1 MHRKR
6 PPISGGLFIFCR
18 RTFALCFKKMRF
30 STDTIVALSTPQGAG
45 AIGVIRLSGA
55 LAIAIAA
62 KIFSGKDLKEQP
74 GNTLHFGRIVVNEEV
89 LDEVVVSL
97 FRAPQSYTGE
107 DVVEI
112 SCHGSPYVLQRVM
125 ELCIAAGAVPAGAGA
140 FTSRAFLNGKLD
152 LTQAE
157 AVADLIAAES
167 KAAQQTAMHQLRGGF
182 SSELKAMREELITFS
197 ALIELELDFSGED
210 VEFADRTQ
218 LHNLLKRISSST
230 AQLINS
236 FKLGNAVRNGVSV
249 AIIGAPNAGKS
260 TLLNAL
266 LNEERAIV
274 SEIAGTTRDTVEEV
288 INLDGILYRFI
299 DTAGIREQT
308 SDTIEQQ
315 GIARSR
321 KKAEEADIVIELAD
335 SSAWNGQRITREGE
349 RSILVFNKTDLLKE
363 AAALQAQYPDALFIS
378 AKSGEGVERLKERL
392 KAMIVSEAVKPGDT
406 IITNTRHLAALQK
419 IAAATAEVKAGLDG
433 DIPGDLI
440 ALDIRQALHYI
451 GEITGQVIH
460 DRDVLGAIFGKF
472 CIGK

>member
-1 MHRKR
+1 M
-6 PPISGGLFIFCR
+6 PVYSNP
-18 RTFALCFKKMRF
+18 
-30 STDTIVALSTPQGAG
+30 TIVALSTPPGAG
-45 AIGVIRLSGA
+45 AIGVIRLSGQDA
-55 LAIAIAA
+55 VAIADG
-62 KIFSGKDLKEQP
+62 IFKGKKLADQATH
-74 GNTLHFGRIVVNEEV
+74 TLHFGRIVSESE
-89 LDEVVVSL
+89 LIDEVVVSL
-97 FRAPQSYTGE
+97 FRAPHSYTGE

-112 SCHGSPYVLQRVM
+112 SCHGSAYILQRII
-125 ELCIAAGAVPAGAGA
+125 ELCVEKGATPAAAGE
-140 FTSRAFLNGKLD
+140 FTQRAFINGKLD

-157 AVADLIAAES
+157 AVGDVIAAES
-167 KAAQQTAMHQLRGGF
+167 KAAQHTAMHQLRGGF

-197 ALIELELDFSGED
+197 ALIELELDFSQED

-218 LHNLLKRISSST
+218 LYDLLERISTST
-230 AQLINS
+230 SQLINS
-236 FKLGNAVRNGVSV
+236 FRLGNAVKNGVSV

-299 DTAGIREQT
+299 DTAGIREET

-321 KKAEEADIVIELAD
+321 KKAEEADVILYLYDAVAD
-335 SSAWNGQRITREGE
+335 NPALIKQAMVWLDS
-349 RSILVFNKTDLLKE
+349 LDKPYLFLMNKMD
-363 AAALQAQYPDALFIS
+363 AVPAHFSGRRDALFIS
-378 AKSGEGVERLKERL
+378 AKTGQGLDELKSRL
-392 KAMIVSEAVKPGDT
+392 KAFITDSSVKPGDT

-419 IAAATAEVKAGLDG
+419 IAAAVSDIKTGLDN

-460 DRDVLGAIFGKF
+460 DRDVLGAIFEKF

>member
-1 MHRKR
+1 M
-6 PPISGGLFIFCR
+6 
-18 RTFALCFKKMRF
+18 TF
-30 STDTIVALSTPQGAG
+30 STSTIVALSTPPGAG
-45 AIGVIRLSGA
+45 AIGVIRLSGVDTIQ
-55 LAIAIAA
+55 IAGR
-62 KIFSGKDLKEQP
+62 IFKGKNLEQQA
-74 GNTLHFGRIVVNEEV
+74 GNTLHFGRIVSGDEIV
-89 LDEVVVSL
+89 DEVVVSL
-97 FRAPQSYTGE
+97 FRAPHSYTGE

-112 SCHGSPYVLQRVM
+112 SCHGAPYILQRVM
-125 ELCIAAGAVPAGAGA
+125 ELCIACGAVPAAAGE

-218 LHNLLKRISSST
+218 LHNLLGRISTST
-230 AQLINS
+230 NQLIDS
-236 FKLGNAVRNGVSV
+236 FRLGNAVKNGVSV

-288 INLDGILYRFI
+288 INIDGILYRFI
-299 DTAGIREQT
+299 DTAGIREET

-321 KKAEEADIVIELAD
+321 RKAEEADIILYLYDAASDNPTLIEQATKWLDGSDKYYLFLMNKMDVVPAH
-335 SSAWNGQRITREGE
+335 SSGRR
-349 RSILVFNKTDLLKE
+349 
-363 AAALQAQYPDALFIS
+363 DAMFIS
-378 AKSGEGVERLKERL
+378 AKTGAGLEELKSRL
-392 KAMIVSEAVKPGDT
+392 KAFITFSAVRPGDT

-419 IAAATAEVKAGLDG
+419 IATAVSDIKAGLDN
-433 DIPGDLI
+433 DIPVDLI